1 LIYDAAGLTAAS
13 TDCPIER
20 CWRDVHVARQH
31 ITLATT
37 RFEVVGR
44 VYLGMDPGSPLI

>member
-1 LIYDAAGLTAAS
+1 VYDAAGLTADAN
-13 TDCPIER
+13 DGPIGR
-20 CWRDVHVARQH
+20 CWRDIHVVRQH

-44 VYLGMDPGSPLI
+44 VCLDMPPGSPLI